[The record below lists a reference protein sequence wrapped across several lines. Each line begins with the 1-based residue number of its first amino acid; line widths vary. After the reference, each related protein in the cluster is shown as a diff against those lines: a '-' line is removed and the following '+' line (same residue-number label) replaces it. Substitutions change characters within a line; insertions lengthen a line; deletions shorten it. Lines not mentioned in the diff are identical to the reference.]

1 MEDALRISEERFRN
15 LILNA
20 SDMIRIIDRNGL
32 IAYSSPSTLRITG
45 YDPSGMIGKDP
56 LEFIHPDD
64 REHVKTALGE
74 VFAGINPG
82 MPTEFRIR
90 RADGSYIDVE
100 SVATNLMDVPGIGG
114 VVTTTRPIT
123 ERKKVELAL
132 RESEERYRT
141 VFETSTD
148 AILLMSDR
156 FVDCNPETEHMF
168 GLIRGEILGHR
179 PEDFSPPLQP
189 DGRNSAEAMSDYV
202 RAALDGTPQ
211 FFSWAFR
218 RNDGN
223 LIEAEVALQA
233 VMFADDR
240 RLIVLIRDIT
250 GLNRAALQIRR
261 LASFPALNPD
271 PVIEFSPEK
280 EITYANPATY
290 TALRN
295 LGMPENPAAFLPE
308 DTGEIIASLGARIP
322 VHLYREVTVGDNLYG
337 ETITCGPDFGSI
349 RIYAHDITN
358 RVRITSALEQANRKL
373 NLLSSITRHDIKNK
387 LTGVLGYLELSLGST
402 QDPALLDYLKRAEM
416 SANAIRQQIE
426 FTKEYENLGI
436 KSPAWQEIAAVIED
450 VRKQLD
456 LGDIFV
462 GDETNG
468 LAIYA
473 DPMLTKVIYNLMD
486 NSVQHGGHV
495 TRIRFAATVGLEYL
509 HPRVR
514 G

>member
-1 MEDALRISEERFRN
+1 M
-15 LILNA
+15 
-20 SDMIRIIDRNGL
+20 
-32 IAYSSPSTLRITG
+32 
-45 YDPSGMIGKDP
+45 
-56 LEFIHPDD
+56 
-64 REHVKTALGE
+64 
-74 VFAGINPG
+74 
-82 MPTEFRIR
+82 
-90 RADGSYIDVE
+90 
-100 SVATNLMDVPGIGG
+100 
-114 VVTTTRPIT
+114 
-123 ERKKVELAL
+123 
-132 RESEERYRT
+132 
-141 VFETSTD
+141 
-148 AILLMSDR
+148 
-156 FVDCNPETEHMF
+156 
-168 GLIRGEILGHR
+168 
-179 PEDFSPPLQP
+179 
-189 DGRNSAEAMSDYV
+189 
-202 RAALDGTPQ
+202 
-211 FFSWAFR
+211 
-218 RNDGN
+218 
-223 LIEAEVALQA
+223 ALQA

-280 EITYANPATY
+280 ECTYANPATY

-308 DTGEIIASLGARIP
+308 DAGEIIASLEARTP
-322 VHLYREVTVGDNLYG
+322 ANLYREVTVGDNLYG
-337 ETITCGPDFGSI
+337 ETITFAPDFGAI

-402 QDPALLDYLKRAEM
+402 RDPALLEYLKRAET

-450 VRKQLD
+450 VRTQLD

-486 NSVQHGGHV
+486 NSVQHGEHV
-495 TRIRFAATVGLEYL
+495 TRIRFAATVGLEHCTLVYEDNGTGVPAADKEKIFSRT
-509 HPRVR
+509 PRTNAGIGLFLVR
-514 G
+514 EILSITGITITENGIPGSGYDLKFPSRAENFI